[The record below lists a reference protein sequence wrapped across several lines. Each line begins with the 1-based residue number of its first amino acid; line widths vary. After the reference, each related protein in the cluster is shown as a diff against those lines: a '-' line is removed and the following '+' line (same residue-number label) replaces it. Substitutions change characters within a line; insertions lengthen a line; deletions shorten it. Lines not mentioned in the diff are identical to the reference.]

1 MKRVLILRQI
11 LFFFTFQSEFKMEP
25 TDLSLK
31 STSKKPRYATS
42 SPRDVTNLDTSSR
55 TSSKDLRR
63 SAFQPVAPSATGIVP
78 PALPYPAFL
87 AGQAGHVLTGTISVY
102 SDILQQQLH
111 STTTHHHSNT
121 AAILNTSFS
130 HSGNED
136 DSETSPSRNS
146 RHKNNNNKKQTKSK
160 ISKVKN
166 YTFTSLFVK
175 NWQRIWFDF

>member
-1 MKRVLILRQI
+1 MI
-11 LFFFTFQSEFKMEP
+11 FKHCAYTEKHREEGP
-25 TDLSLK
+25 HHYK
-31 STSKKPRYATS
+31 STSKKPRYTTS

-55 TSSKDLRR
+55 SSSKDLRR
-63 SAFQPVAPSATGIVP
+63 SAFQPVAPSATGTVP

-111 STTTHHHSNT
+111 STTHHHHSNT
-121 AAILNTSFS
+121 SAILNTSFS
-130 HSGNED
+130 NSGNED

-146 RHKNNNNKKQTKSK
+146 RHKNNNHKKQTKSK

>member
-160 ISKVKN
+160 ISKVK
-166 YTFTSLFVK
+166 SLEHFK
-175 NWQRIWFDF
+175 L